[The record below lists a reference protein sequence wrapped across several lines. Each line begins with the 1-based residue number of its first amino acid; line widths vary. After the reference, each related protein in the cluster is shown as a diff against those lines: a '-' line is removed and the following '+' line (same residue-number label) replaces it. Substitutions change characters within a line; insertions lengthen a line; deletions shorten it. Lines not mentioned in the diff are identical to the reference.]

1 VTVDYYCLS
10 CGTTAKVDPTFS
22 RKKKK
27 CPNCG
32 AAISSED
39 IQRMLQELY
48 EKQQQRQKRKL
59 YLPMLLG
66 FSVLVGIIV
75 GAIAKSWV
83 AFYGTAFVLILLSWV
98 LYRKTV
104 QLI

>member
-1 VTVDYYCLS
+1 MTVNYLCPA
-10 CGTTAKVDPTFS
+10 CGEDAKVDPSFS

-27 CPNCG
+27 CPHCG
-32 AAISSED
+32 AAIPPEEV
-39 IQRMLQELY
+39 QRLMYELE
-48 EKQQQRQKRKL
+48 EKQKQDYNRKL
-59 YLPMLLG
+59 YLQMLLG
-66 FSVLVGIIV
+66 FAMLVGIIV

-104 QLI
+104 RLI